1 MKIVLAHR
9 GVTYNYKENTLKSIF
24 EIFKYNSKKY
34 NIGVEIDINISKDN
48 KIFIYHDE
56 ELNDIISANKSNFI
70 VYDFYAKW
78 CNPCMSIENDFNNL
92 SNLYSDVLFIKIDS
106 DLLEDFKDNMN
117 VEKMPTF
124 IICNSNN
131 KECERILGASN
142 IDKIKDY
149 LNKNIKFE
157 LTEDF

>member
-1 MKIVLAHR
+1 MSL
-9 GVTYNYKENTLKSIF
+9 TNLYSPQTE
-24 EIFKYNSKKY
+24 
-34 NIGVEIDINISKDN
+34 
-48 KIFIYHDE
+48 E

-70 VYDFYAKW
+70 VYDFYATW

-106 DLLEDFKDNMN
+106 DVLEDFKDNMN

-131 KECERILGASN
+131 EECDRILGASN